1 METHIRVL
9 SDEERHKV
17 HDTSLKILANT
28 GVRVDSARGRA
39 LLKTAGAD
47 VSKNSHIVRFP
58 RHLIEDALQQV
69 PKKYSLGARRPGWS
83 LTMNDGE
90 CSLVADGAGVT
101 VIDRD
106 SGQYRPTTYQD
117 WLEATRL
124 IDALDEIGV
133 YWTMTQGP
141 EGTGTIPEMV
151 NFWQNLF
158 RNFSKHVQEPITK
171 LEYVP
176 WFLEVLQVIF
186 GDRET
191 IRSTH
196 PYSFLVCP
204 QSPLVIDKQYTDVYL
219 ELIGWDIPAAIMP
232 MPLMGGT
239 APGNKISTVVLGNCE
254 TLAMLTLAQ
263 AAEPGVPVIYAPVL
277 AVINP
282 RTGLYSGGAIENAVM
297 NTAAIEMARY
307 YGLPSE
313 GSGGGTDH
321 YTPGIQAGYERA
333 LTAIMPV
340 LSWPDLFVGPGLLG
354 SSMILS
360 LEQLLI
366 DIEIFRMNRQ
376 AHLGINTAE
385 DKWLDEVI
393 ERVGQAGNYLA
404 ERSTVQGIR
413 SGGWLVERLGVHVP
427 FNTWKDAGRPS
438 LRDEA
443 RQEVD
448 SILAAYRPL
457 PFSAEVERELE
468 RILNK
473 AKAAADG

>member
-1 METHIRVL
+1 METLIRVL

-17 HDTSLKILANT
+17 HDTSLNILANT
-28 GVRVDSARGRA
+28 GVRVDSARARE
-39 LLKTAGAD
+39 LLRDAGAS
-47 VSKNSHIVRFP
+47 VSESSHIVHMP
-58 RHLIEDALQQV
+58 RDLVEAALRQV
-69 PKKYSLGARRPGWS
+69 PKNLSLGARRPGWS
-83 LTMNDGE
+83 LTMNSGE
-90 CSLVADGAGVT
+90 CSLVADGAGIS
-101 VIDRD
+101 VIDRKT
-106 SGQYRPTTYQD
+106 GEHRPTTYQD

-141 EGTGTIPEMV
+141 ESIGTVPEMV
-151 NFWQNLF
+151 KFWQQLF

-171 LEYVP
+171 VDYVP

-186 GDRET
+186 GDREA
-191 IRSTH
+191 IRTTH

-204 QSPLVIDKQYTDVYL
+204 QSPLVIDKQFTDVYL
-219 ELIGWDIPAAIMP
+219 ELAGWDIPAAIMP

-239 APGNKISTVVLGNCE
+239 APGNKISTIVLGNCE
-254 TLAMLTLAQ
+254 TLAMLTLVQ
-263 AAEPGVPVIYAPVL
+263 AADPGVPVIYAPVL

-297 NTAAIEMARY
+297 NSAAIEMARY
-307 YGLPSE
+307 YGLPVE

-333 LTAIMPV
+333 LTSIMPV

-354 SSMILS
+354 GSMILS
-360 LEQLLI
+360 LEQILI
-366 DIEIFRMNRQ
+366 DIEIFHMNRQ
-376 AHLGINTAE
+376 AHLGINT
-385 DKWLDEVI
+385 DGDRWLDEI
-393 ERVGQAGNYLA
+393 IDKVGPAGNYLA

-427 FNTWKDAGRPS
+427 FNTWKAAGEPS

-443 RQEVD
+443 REKVD
-448 SILAAYRPL
+448 SLLATHKPL
-457 PFSAEVERELE
+457 PFSAEIEGELE
-468 RILNK
+468 LILHK
-473 AKAAADG
+473 AQAAEDG